1 MMSYSVTPPLIPPL
15 HTDLV
20 QPLVT
25 VRSDG
30 NSTAGETFSLVCIVE
45 TEEGVRSEDVSIEW
59 AGPNGTVASTEG
71 SGDNIEI
78 EGVGNVTRDR
88 LVFSP
93 LHTSD
98 RGQYTCT
105 GRISVV
111 SVGVAVSSSDSIHIN
126 VTSKCCIPFNVVY
139 SSCVLLCL
147 LSPCTR
153 CDDICQW

>member
-25 VRSDG
+25 VRSNG
-30 NSTAGETFSLVCIVE
+30 SSTAGETFSLVCIVE

-59 AGPNGTVASTEG
+59 MGPRGPVT
-71 SGDNIEI
+71 SGDNIER
-78 EGVGNVTRDR
+78 EGLTTEGNVTRSR

-105 GRISVV
+105 GGISVD
-111 SVGVAVSSSDSIHIN
+111 SVGVNVSSSDSVHVN
-126 VTSKCCIPFNVVY
+126 VTSKCCISFNLVY

-153 CDDICQW
+153 CDDICQS

>member
-59 AGPNGTVASTEG
+59 MGPHGPVT
-71 SGDNIEI
+71 SGDNIET
-78 EGVGNVTRDR
+78 EGVTTEGNVTRGR

-93 LHTSD
+93 LHTSN

-105 GRISVV
+105 GRISVD

-126 VTSKCCIPFNVVY
+126 ITSKCCISFNVVY

-147 LSPCTR
+147 LSPFTR